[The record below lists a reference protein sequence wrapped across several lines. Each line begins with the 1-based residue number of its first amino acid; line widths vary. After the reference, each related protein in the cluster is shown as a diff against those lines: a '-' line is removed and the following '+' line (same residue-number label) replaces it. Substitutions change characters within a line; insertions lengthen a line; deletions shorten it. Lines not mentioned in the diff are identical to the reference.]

1 MGPMTY
7 TGPLFFW
14 SVVAVVVLLGVA
26 WVALGER
33 RDRNARTMDRRPM
46 RGGLR

>member
-1 MGPMTY
+1 MTY
-7 TGPLFFW
+7 TGPIFFAA
-14 SVVAVVVLLGVA
+14 VMAVVILAGLA

-33 RDRNARTMDRRPM
+33 RDRNTHTMDRRPM